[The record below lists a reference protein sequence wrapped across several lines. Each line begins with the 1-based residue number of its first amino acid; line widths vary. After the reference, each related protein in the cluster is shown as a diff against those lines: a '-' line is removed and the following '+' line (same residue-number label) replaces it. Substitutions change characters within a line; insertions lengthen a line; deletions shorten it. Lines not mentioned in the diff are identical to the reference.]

1 MLYWVLVA
9 LLTALACCA
18 FYLSR
23 YELLSPMTLV
33 PLGFVAAA
41 VLALIGT
48 SSWNTVSLR
57 WNALAIIVIG
67 CTAFVA
73 GCAFADWFA
82 KRHRDN
88 QPQQSKTS
96 ELVMESGSAE
106 TYVKYAILI
115 AVILAAIALRIY
127 ETYRL
132 GNQLELRYHGF
143 NDLSMQVRRRTA
155 TIFTTQNIRLGVGF
169 SVVERQME
177 KIGSLSGYIS
187 VFLLISNLMNR
198 TAGKKRFVDAGCAV
212 LSLLLSCIFVL
223 LCGSRTQIMYYCMA
237 ALLIWFVLAL
247 REKRHTSMQL
257 SVRLLLAL
265 IPLFFI
271 AVAGFYV
278 AGKLI
283 GRTPTSGPVSYISF
297 YLGAGIPSLQWL
309 LDHIGSIATVP
320 GGFTFYGVYSLL
332 YKVGLIDSLH
342 IYSIQWVNLGG
353 HNSNIFTMFGR
364 YYLDFRWLGVVIFSV
379 LAGVAYTLLYRWV
392 KRTTWPAVLV
402 VFAWTGAYLFDVGR
416 EEFLFSRFLS
426 IGNLVTMVLLVL
438 GMWFMTTSFTDMLK
452 NRKAKKINN
461 AVPVP
466 KECAE

>member
-1 MLYWVLVA
+1 MYYVLLIG
-9 LLTALACCA
+9 LLTVTAAA
-18 FYLSR
+18 FWLSR
-23 YELLSPMTLV
+23 YELLSPMTLM
-33 PLGFVAAA
+33 PLGFVMAA

-48 SSWNTVSLR
+48 SSWNHIALR
-57 WNALAIIVIG
+57 RNALAIIVIG
-67 CTAFVA
+67 CAAFVA
-73 GCAFADWFA
+73 GCYCVDWFA
-82 KRHRDN
+82 KRRESN

-96 ELVMESGSAE
+96 ELVMKSGSAE

-132 GNQLELRYHGF
+132 GNQLELKYHGF

-155 TIFTTQNIRLGVGF
+155 TIFTTQNIRLGIGF

-247 REKRHTSMQL
+247 REKKHTSMQL
-257 SVRLLLAL
+257 SVRLLLVL
-265 IPLFFI
+265 VPLFFI
-271 AVAGFYV
+271 AVASFYV
-278 AGKLI
+278 GGKLI

-309 LDHIGSIATVP
+309 LDHIGSITTVP

-342 IYSIQWVNLGG
+342 IYSIQWVKLEGY
-353 HNSNIFTMFGR
+353 NSNIFTMFAR
-364 YYLDFRWLGVVIFSV
+364 YYLDFRWLGVVVFSAF
-379 LAGVAYTLLYRWV
+379 AGAVYTLLYRWA
-392 KRTTWPAVLV
+392 KRTSWPMVFV
-402 VFAWTGAYLFDVGR
+402 VFAWTGAYLFDTAR

-426 IGNLVTMVLLVL
+426 SSNLVILILLVL
-438 GMWFMTTSFTDMLK
+438 GTWIMTTSFTDMIK
-452 NRKAKKINN
+452 NLKAKKTGK
-461 AVPVP
+461 AVQTS
-466 KECAE
+466 KEQVE

>member
-1 MLYWVLVA
+1 
-9 LLTALACCA
+9 
-18 FYLSR
+18 
-23 YELLSPMTLV
+23 MTLM
-33 PLGFVAAA
+33 PLGFVTAA

-57 WNALAIIVIG
+57 WNVLAIIVLG

-73 GCAFADWFA
+73 GCAFVDWLA
-82 KRHRDN
+82 KRHGGN

-96 ELVMESGSAE
+96 ELAITSGSVE

-115 AVILAAIALRIY
+115 AVILAAITLRIY

-132 GNQLELRYHGF
+132 GDQLELKYHGF

-155 TIFTTQNIRLGVGF
+155 TIFTTQNIRLGIGF

-198 TAGKKRFVDAGCAV
+198 TAGKKRFVDAGCAL
-212 LSLLLSCIFVL
+212 LSLLFSCVFVL

-247 REKRHTSMQL
+247 REKKHTSMQL
-257 SVRLLLAL
+257 SVRLVLAL

-283 GRTPTSGPVSYISF
+283 GRAPTFGPVSYISF

-309 LDHIGSIATVP
+309 LDHIGSVTTVP

-342 IYSIQWVNLGG
+342 IYSIQWVKLEGY
-353 HNSNIFTMFGR
+353 NSNIFTMFAR
-364 YYLDFRWLGVVIFSV
+364 YYLDFRWLGVIVFAA
-379 LAGVAYTLLYRWV
+379 LAGVAYTLLYRWA
-392 KRTTWPAVLV
+392 KRTSWPAVFV
-402 VFAWTGAYLFDVGR
+402 VFAWAGAYLFDTAR

-426 IGNLVTMVLLVL
+426 SSNLVVLILLVL
-438 GMWFMTTSFTDMLK
+438 GTWFMTTSFTDMIKNLK
-452 NRKAKKINN
+452 TKKIDK
-461 AVPVP
+461 AAPVP
-466 KECAE
+466 KEQVE